1 MEWNLYS
8 ATGIGILVGFLVFV
22 LLTVCL
28 RLRHYVISERNQAN
42 DSSDER
48 SMRRVNTSSILKDCQ
63 IIKYNFGDVKRWGLF
78 HSKIYAKNS
87 VCTICLE
94 DFIDGEEVVLCPCK
108 HCYHQ
113 HCIKDWLR
121 MKNSC
126 PMCKLT
132 IRRSFLA
139 SETTPLLHVVWGFMT
154 NRYSQIFSIITYDKC
169 KRSEKNKED
178 Y

>member
-1 MEWNLYS
+1 MNSLHP
-8 ATGIGILVGFLVFV
+8 TDIIIIVGFLVFALMSFLCIV
-22 LLTVCL
+22 YC
-28 RLRHYVISERNQAN
+28 RCRGCVITERNQFS

-48 SMRRVNTSSILKDCQ
+48 SIRRVSTKAILKNCQ
-63 IIKYNFGDVKRWGLF
+63 IMQYHFEEIKRWRF
-78 HSKIYAKNS
+78 FDHKIYAKNS

-94 DFIDGEEVVLCPCK
+94 DFSEGEEVVLCPCK

-139 SETTPLLHVVWGFMT
+139 TESTPLLHVV
-154 NRYSQIFSIITYDKC
+154 
-169 KRSEKNKED
+169 
-178 Y
+178 

>member
-1 MEWNLYS
+1 MIS
-8 ATGIGILVGFLVFV
+8 PSSTDIIIIVGFLVFA
-22 LLTVCL
+22 LLSFLCIVYCHC
-28 RLRHYVISERNQAN
+28 RGCVITGRNRFS
-42 DSSDER
+42 DTFDER
-48 SMRRVNTSSILKDCQ
+48 SIRRVHTEAIFKDCQ
-63 IIKYNFGDVKRWGLF
+63 IIQYHFEEIKRWGF
-78 HSKIYAKNS
+78 FDRKIYVKNS

-94 DFIDGEEVVLCPCK
+94 DFMEAEEVVLCPCK

-139 SETTPLLHVVWGFMT
+139 TESTPLLHAV
-154 NRYSQIFSIITYDKC
+154 
-169 KRSEKNKED
+169 
-178 Y
+178 

>member
-1 MEWNLYS
+1 MEQ
-8 ATGIGILVGFLVFV
+8 ATATEIGVIVGFLLFAFMSF
-22 LLTVCL
+22 VCL
-28 RLRHYVISERNQAN
+28 VCCRLRGFVVSRRNQSD

-48 SMRRVNTSSILKDCQ
+48 SMRRVSTRSIFKDCQ
-63 IIKYNFGDVKRWGLF
+63 IIQYNLREVKRWGF
-78 HSKIYAKNS
+78 FDHKIYAKNS

-94 DFIDGEEVVLCPCK
+94 DFMEGEEVVLCPCK

-139 SETTPLLHVVWGFMT
+139 TEYTPLLHVV
-154 NRYSQIFSIITYDKC
+154 
-169 KRSEKNKED
+169 
-178 Y
+178 

>member
-1 MEWNLYS
+1 MEPVTAPEIWVIVVFLLFVFMS
-8 ATGIGILVGFLVFV
+8 CVCVVCCRLIGLV
-22 LLTVCL
+22 T
-28 RLRHYVISERNQAN
+28 SERNQSN
-42 DSSDER
+42 DSSNKR
-48 SMRRVNTSSILKDCQ
+48 SMRRVNTRSIFKDCQ
-63 IIKYNFGDVKRWGLF
+63 IIQYSFGEVKRWEF
-78 HSKIYAKNS
+78 FNRKIYAKNS

-94 DFIDGEEVVLCPCK
+94 DFMEGEEVVLCPCK

-139 SETTPLLHVVWGFMT
+139 TEYTPLLHVV
-154 NRYSQIFSIITYDKC
+154 
-169 KRSEKNKED
+169 
-178 Y
+178 

>member
-1 MEWNLYS
+1 MKWNLYS
-8 ATGIGILVGFLVFV
+8 ATGIGILVGFLVVV
-22 LLTVCL
+22 LFMVC
-28 RLRHYVISERNQAN
+28 RRVRRYVISERNQNN

-48 SMRRVNTSSILKDCQ
+48 SMRRVNTSSILKDCR
-63 IIKYNFGDVKRWGLF
+63 IIQYNFGEVKRCGF
-78 HSKIYAKNS
+78 FYHKIYAKNS

-139 SETTPLLHVVWGFMT
+139 TETTPLLHVV
-154 NRYSQIFSIITYDKC
+154 
-169 KRSEKNKED
+169 
-178 Y
+178 

>member
-1 MEWNLYS
+1 MEQ
-8 ATGIGILVGFLVFV
+8 ATATEIGVIVGFL
-22 LLTVCL
+22 LLAFMSFVCL
-28 RLRHYVISERNQAN
+28 VCCRLRGFVNSRRNQSD

-48 SMRRVNTSSILKDCQ
+48 SMRRVNTRSIFKDCQ
-63 IIKYNFGDVKRWGLF
+63 IIQYNLREVKRWGF
-78 HSKIYAKNS
+78 FDHKIYAENS

-94 DFIDGEEVVLCPCK
+94 DFMEGEEVVLCPCK

-139 SETTPLLHVVWGFMT
+139 TEYTPLLHVV
-154 NRYSQIFSIITYDKC
+154 
-169 KRSEKNKED
+169 
-178 Y
+178 